1 MTETLLTVE
10 QAAERLQL
18 GTFTVREQL
27 RTGRLRGLKRG
38 RVWRV
43 PESALFESSRRQS
56 LARQADELWAEL
68 SSDEG
73 QRHNAAIVA
82 LADAP
87 QDVRDMVLERSARA
101 LADFYAS
108 DEGQSEL
115 VDWRALDGEPFI
127 EDDEEAAL

>member
-43 PESALFESSRRQS
+43 PESALFESSPHQS
-56 LARQADELWAEL
+56 VVRQADELWAEL

-73 QRHNAAIVA
+73 ELHNAAIVA
-82 LADAP
+82 LAEAP
-87 QDVRDMVLERSARA
+87 QDVRALVLERSARA
-101 LADFYAS
+101 LAEFYAS
-108 DEGQSEL
+108 DEGQSEAA
-115 VDWRALDGEPFI
+115 DWRALDGESFI
-127 EDDEEAAL
+127 EDGAEAAL

>member
-43 PESALFESSRRQS
+43 PESALFESSPQKS
-56 LARQADELWAEL
+56 ALRQADELWAEL

-73 QRHNAAIVA
+73 ERHNAAIVA
-82 LADAP
+82 LAHAP
-87 QDVRDMVLERSARA
+87 QGARALVLERSARA
-101 LADFYAS
+101 LAEFYAG
-108 DEGQSEL
+108 DEGQREL
-115 VDWRALDGEPFI
+115 ADWRALDGESFI
-127 EDDEEAAL
+127 ENDAEAAL